1 MSTFLYRFDVLYLD
15 SSVSAPASP
24 DVVWEQGQGFADNA
38 ARFRAVYH
46 LTNAERPT
54 AAIYTPN
61 VPLVPPV
68 FDGELD
74 RRFGL
79 NERFTYTPAAISHE
93 ALSYDAERNSG
104 VLTVSL
110 PLAHPLADLY
120 LREPEALQVWLRL
133 MLPSVSAG
141 VPVGRVVWF
150 GQVVS
155 VEYDE
160 HRAKF
165 TLHNIEKLLGR
176 PGLTA
181 KHPRSCGH
189 ILYDRRTC
197 RVRPN
202 SQVGG
207 YFAYREDG
215 LVESVSAD
223 GRLITVS
230 AAANR
235 PEGFFSAEG
244 YLVIDGRYTRFSGA
258 DDYHPRGV
266 GVPAEGC
273 DVYGGWRRSIV
284 GQSEGGVLT
293 LAVPLPP
300 GDFVGKRV
308 SLYAGC
314 NGSLQ
319 ACQQVFGNTKNHG
332 GYPFIPIKNAF
343 EVGLKDAA
351 GA

>member
-15 SSVSAPASP
+15 SSVSAPAAP
-24 DVVWEQGQGFADNA
+24 DVVWEQGLGIADNA
-38 ARFRAVYH
+38 ARLRAVYH
-46 LTNAERPT
+46 LTNAEAPT
-54 AAIYTPN
+54 ALTATPG
-61 VPLVPPV
+61 VPLVPPPV
-68 FDGELD
+68 DDAQLND
-74 RRFGL
+74 RFVY
-79 NERFTYTPAAISHE
+79 EPAAISHE

-202 SQVGG
+202 SQSGG

-215 LVESVSAD
+215 LVEAVSAD
-223 GRLITVS
+223 GRLLTVS
-230 AAANR
+230 AASNR
-235 PEGFFSAEG
+235 PAGFFASEG
-244 YLVIDGRYTRFSGA
+244 YLVVDGRYTRFSGA

-266 GVPAEGC
+266 GVPTEGS
-273 DVYGGWRRSIV
+273 DVFGGWRRSIV
-284 GQSEGGVLT
+284 GQAEGGVLT

-314 NGSLQ
+314 NGSLET
-319 ACQQVFGNTKNHG
+319 CQQVFSNVKNHG